1 MKILVTNDDG
11 IEAPGI
17 AELAR
22 VASRFGDVFVVAPE
36 RAHSGCGH
44 QVTSDGVISI
54 REVEASRWAI
64 GGTPAD
70 CVRVGLSRLV
80 TDADWVFAGINAG
93 ANLGV
98 DVFMSGTV
106 AAVREG
112 ALLGRPGIAFSHYRR
127 AGGEFDWPVAGA
139 LLAELIEQLLARQLD
154 EGEYWNVNLPNPES
168 KGRRPEF
175 VDCDAAAGHLQM
187 KFEEHDSGVKY
198 CGDYHARPGSPGND
212 VHVCYSGDVAVTRMG
227 IWQIPASH

>member
-17 AELAR
+17 AKLAS
-22 VASRFGDVFVVAPE
+22 VAARFGEVFVVAPG

-44 QVTSDGVISI
+44 QVTSDAVISV
-54 REVEASRWAI
+54 REITPRRWAI

-70 CVRVGLSRLV
+70 CVRVGLAHLV
-80 TDADWVFAGINAG
+80 PDADWVFAGINAG

-112 ALLGRPGIAFSHYRR
+112 ALFGRSGIAFSHYRR
-127 AGGEFDWPVAGA
+127 AGGEFDWSGAGA
-139 LLAELIEQLLARQLD
+139 LSAELIEQLLARRLD
-154 EGEYWNVNLPNPES
+154 EGEYWNVNLPNPAGS
-168 KGRRPEF
+168 HRRAEF
-175 VDCDAAAGHLQM
+175 IDCDAAAGHLHM
-187 KFEEHDSGVKY
+187 KFEEHEAGVKY
-198 CGDYHARPGSPGND
+198 CGDYHARPGSPGSD
-212 VHVCYSGDVAVTRMG
+212 VHVCYSGNVAVTRMG